1 MILPIGSAVVLV
13 AAGQQAVPGAAIA
26 LRRPDTAPVV
36 VIAARPA
43 RLKREPGDPHE
54 RFNRRMFAA
63 QQKFDRKLLRPAAL
77 GYRHAVPRPVRG
89 GLRHFFSNLGEPIVF
104 LNYLLQL
111 RPGKAAETA
120 GRFMINSTLGIG
132 GLLDLAKS
140 KGVRLPHRP
149 NGLGDTLGYYGVKPG
164 AYLFLPFIG
173 PTTVRDLLGGQA
185 DGLVLPLAVG
195 APFNKLGYQ
204 IPKAVITGLD
214 RREQADDD
222 YRALLDGAVDPY
234 ATLRSV
240 YLQERAGEIAQL
252 KGKRAGSVQDE
263 LIDPLDD
270 PADTAMAPLADEQSD
285 LLIGPAAIPGAS
297 SDPRPA
303 ASDPAAPARR

>member
-1 MILPIGSAVVLV
+1 MVV
-13 AAGQQAVPGAAIA
+13 AGQQGAVIA
-26 LRRPDTAPVV
+26 TRRPDAAPAVV
-36 VIAARPA
+36 NAPSPE
-43 RLKREPGDPHE
+43 KPKHEPGDPHE

-63 QQKFDRKLLRPAAL
+63 QQRFDRKLLRPAAL
-77 GYRHAVPRPVRG
+77 GYRHALPKPVRG

-111 RPGKAAETA
+111 KPGKAAETA

-149 NGLGDTLGYYGVKPG
+149 NGFGDTLGYYGVKPG

-173 PTTVRDLLGGQA
+173 PTTIRDLFGGQA
-185 DGLVLPLAVG
+185 DGLVLPLAIG
-195 APFNKLGYQ
+195 TPFNKLSYQ
-204 IPKAVITGLD
+204 LSKAVITGLD
-214 RREQADDD
+214 RREQADED

-240 YLQERAGEIAQL
+240 YLQDRAGEIAQL
-252 KGKRAGSVQDE
+252 KGKRGEPAQDQ

-270 PADTAMAPLADEQSD
+270 PADTAMAPPSDE
-285 LLIGPAAIPGAS
+285 L
-297 SDPRPA
+297 SDPLSDPAVMPEAPPDPGPA
-303 ASDPAAPARR
+303 ASDPAAPAQR